1 MPRPAIRRD
10 RSMLPRAIRLLLPAL
25 AAAILFAASD
35 VSAQFEGRTYAITDA
50 RLVTLTGQV
59 IESGTIVLRGGLIE
73 ALGADVSPP
82 ADAVLID
89 GDSLTVYPG
98 FIDAYSQAGLVLLE
112 GDEREYAGNIA
123 HRLAT
128 EHFDPAADNLADY
141 RKQGLTSALITRSD
155 GVFGGQAVLMNL
167 MGDDVPSMTVK
178 APVVQTM
185 GYQRQR
191 GYPGTLMA
199 VVAWQ
204 RQTLID
210 ASYHALLQTRYRE
223 SPRSMVRPPADPALE
238 ALLPVAKG
246 EAPVMG
252 IVQIENDFKRLRNL
266 SAEYNLS
273 YWIAGAVEAFRVPDL
288 IREAGVPV
296 LVSLNFPS
304 INQVTGY
311 QFDRAYRNLTEE
323 EKEELDSRD
332 EAAVHSNPAAVFSTG
347 VPFALATG
355 GMQDVGDFLE
365 NLRLAVEAGLP
376 ADEALKALTINPAT
390 IFGVADVMGTLE
402 PGKIANLTVTSGDIF
417 TDEEAWVAH
426 VFVDGRKETFEAPK
440 PPSAGGGD
448 GSAGGSWTVTLS
460 FGGESV
466 EGELN
471 LTQEGET
478 VTGELTVEGESTD
491 FEGTFR
497 EGELE
502 LTGSNPDLGTI
513 TLKAAIEGDEMTGSL
528 GLGPM
533 GTADF
538 TGKRDPGNL
547 TGERRVGR

>member
-1 MPRPAIRRD
+1 MPRPAISRD

-25 AAAILFAASD
+25 AVVILFTASD
-35 VSAQFEGRTYAITDA
+35 VSAQYEGRTYAITDA
-50 RLVTLTGQV
+50 RLVTLTGEV
-59 IESGTIVLRGGLIE
+59 IENGTVVLRGGLIE

-89 GDSLTVYPG
+89 GNGMTVYPG
-98 FIDAYSQAGLVLLE
+98 FIDAYSQAGLVLPDR
-112 GDEREYAGNIA
+112 DEREHAGNIA
-123 HRLAT
+123 DQLAT
-128 EHFDPAADNLADY
+128 ELFDPASADLADY
-141 RKQGLTSALITRSD
+141 RKQGLTSALIARSD
-155 GVFGGQAVLMNL
+155 GVFGGQAVLLNL
-167 MGDDVPSMTVK
+167 VGDDVPSMTVK
-178 APVVQTM
+178 APVVQVM
-185 GYQRQR
+185 GYQGQN

-204 RQTLID
+204 RQTRID
-210 ASYHALLQTRYRE
+210 AAYHELLQNRYRE
-223 SPRSMVRPPADPALE
+223 DPRSMARPPADPDLE
-238 ALLPVAKG
+238 ALIPVAKG

-266 SAEYNLS
+266 AGETNLN
-273 YWIAGAVEAFRVPDL
+273 YWIAGAAEAFRVPDL

-311 QFDRAYRNLTEE
+311 QFDRAFRNLTEE

-332 EAAVHSNPAAVFSTG
+332 EAAVHSNAAAVFGTG

-376 ADEALKALTINPAT
+376 AEEALKALTINPAT

-402 PGKIANLTVTSGDIF
+402 AGKIANLTVTSGDIF
-417 TDEEAWVAH
+417 TDEEAYVTH
-426 VFVDGRKETFEAPK
+426 VFVDGHKESFEAPK
-440 PPSAGGGD
+440 PPSAGDGEGD
-448 GSAGGSWTVTLS
+448 AGGSWTVTLS

-466 EGELN
+466 EGDLS

-478 VTGELTVEGESTD
+478 VTGELSVEGQSTD
-491 FEGTFR
+491 FEGTFS

-502 LTGSNPDLGTI
+502 LTGSNPDIGTI
-513 TLKAAIEGDEMTGSL
+513 TLKATIDGDEMKGTL

-533 GTADF
+533 GAADF
-538 TGKRDPGNL
+538 TGKRNPGDL
-547 TGERRVGR
+547 TAERRAGG

>member
-1 MPRPAIRRD
+1 MPRPEISRD
-10 RSMLPRAIRLLLPAL
+10 RSMLPRAVGLLLPAL
-25 AAAILFAASD
+25 AAMILFTPSEVAA
-35 VSAQFEGRTYAITDA
+35 QYEGRTYAITDA
-50 RLVTLTGQV
+50 RLVTLTGEV
-59 IESGTIVLRGGLIE
+59 IDSGTIVLRGGLIE
-73 ALGADVSPP
+73 ALGADVNPP

-98 FIDAYSQAGLVLLE
+98 FIDAYSQAGLALPE
-112 GDEREYAGNIA
+112 GDDREYAGNIA

-128 EHFDPAADNLADY
+128 EHFDPASDALADY
-141 RKQGLTSALITRSD
+141 REQGLTSALIARSD
-155 GVFGGQAVLMNL
+155 GVFGGQAVLMSL
-167 MGDDVPSMTVK
+167 MGDGIPSMTVK
-178 APVVQTM
+178 APVIQVM
-185 GYQRQR
+185 GYQGQR

-210 ASYHALLQTRYRE
+210 ASYHDLLQTRYRE

-238 ALLPVAKG
+238 ALVPVAKG

-252 IVQIENDFKRLRNL
+252 IVQIENDFKRLRKL
-266 SAEYNLS
+266 AADYGLS
-273 YWIAGAVEAFRVPDL
+273 YWIAGAAEAFRVPDL

-296 LVSLNFPS
+296 LVSLNFPA
-304 INQVTGY
+304 IDQVTGY
-311 QFDRAYRNLTEE
+311 QFDRAFRNLTKE
-323 EKEELDSRD
+323 EKEELDSLD
-332 EAAVHSNPAAVFSTG
+332 EAAVHTNPAAVFRTG
-347 VPFALATG
+347 VPMALATG
-355 GMQDVGDFLE
+355 GMSDVGDFLE

-376 ADEALKALTINPAT
+376 ADEALRALTINPAT
-390 IFGVADVMGTLE
+390 IFGVAEVMGTLE
-402 PGKIANLTVTSGDIF
+402 PGKIANLTVTKGDIF

-426 VFVDGRKETFEAPK
+426 VFVDGRKETFDKPK
-440 PPSAGGGD
+440 PPSSGGD
-448 GSAGGSWTVTLS
+448 GSAAGSWTVTLS

-478 VTGELTVEGESTD
+478 VTGEFTVEGQSTD
-491 FEGTFR
+491 FEGTFT

-502 LTGSNPDLGTI
+502 MTGSIPEMGTV
-513 TLKAAIEGDEMTGSL
+513 TLTATIEGDEIKGSV

-538 TGKRDPGNL
+538 TGRRDPGNL
-547 TGERRVGR
+547 IGERRVE